1 MMKKIFLCLSAVAM
15 LLVSCERS
23 TESTTNNQA
32 LVGDYVLTSLVADVA
47 VDLDQD
53 GTSDSQLLNETTC
66 FDNVA
71 ITFDANGNFTTTV
84 SEVGFDANNVLT
96 CSTIV
101 TSGTYT
107 FANSVLTITTPIN
120 GGSVTESKAVI
131 LTPTTLE
138 IGATDAEVAQYFT
151 NSPGTPASAI
161 TQVDAVY
168 TKI

>member
-1 MMKKIFLCLSAVAM
+1 MMKKIILSLCVIAA
-15 LLVSCERS
+15 LLVSCDDNAK
-23 TESTTNNQA
+23 STTNTQSITGN
-32 LVGDYVLTSLVADVA
+32 YVLTSLVADVA

-53 GTSDSQLLNETTC
+53 GTSDSQLMNETTC

-71 ITFDANGNFTTTV
+71 INFDANGNFTTTV

-131 LTPTTLE
+131 LTATTLE

-161 TQVDAVY
+161 TQIDAVY